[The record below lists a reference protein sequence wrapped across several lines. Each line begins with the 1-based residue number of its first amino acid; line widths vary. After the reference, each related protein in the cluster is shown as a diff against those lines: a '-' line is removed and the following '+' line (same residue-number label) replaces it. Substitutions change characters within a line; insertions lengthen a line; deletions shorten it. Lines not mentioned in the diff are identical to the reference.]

1 MFKNKKIGWLILLGF
16 VFGLVVG
23 GLSVH
28 NVSALSNK
36 TYEKLKVFTDCLE
49 IIKKNY
55 VEDVK
60 TEDLI
65 TGAIEGMLSSL
76 DPHSAYLDPDMYHE
90 LQVETKGSF
99 GGLGIEIAIKDG
111 ILTVISPIEDTPAY
125 RAGIKAGDKI
135 VKINEESTKGLNLME
150 CVKRLRGAKGTHV
163 TITIFREGSTQTQ
176 EVSMVRDIIK
186 IQSVKYKTLEK
197 GYGYLRISQFQD
209 KTSADATKALEA
221 LQKENPEGVRG
232 LVLDLRNDPGGLLD
246 EAVSVSDLFLDS
258 GVIVTIKGRNEEEK
272 TAFNAHKEGTMP
284 PWPMVVL
291 VNQGSASA
299 SEIVAGALQ
308 DYGRAVIMGSKTFG
322 KGSVQTI
329 IPLDDGSGI
338 RLTTAR
344 YYTPKGRMIHEKGI
358 QPDIPLPLPTV
369 EKAPQSTAEEQ
380 PAADPNLDRALQQL
394 KGMTIFQQYLDKEAK

>member
-1 MFKNKKIGWLILLGF
+1 MFKNKKIGWLVLLGF

-36 TYEKLKVFTDCLE
+36 TYERLKVFTDCLE

-111 ILTVISPIEDTPAY
+111 ILTVIAPIEDTPAY

-150 CVKRLRGAKGTHV
+150 CVKRMRGPKGTHV
-163 TITIFREGSTQTQ
+163 TLTIFREGFTQTQ
-176 EVSMVRDIIK
+176 EVRIVRDIIK

-209 KTSADATKALEA
+209 KTSADAMKALEA
-221 LQKENPEGVRG
+221 LQKENPEGIRG

-246 EAVSVSDLFLDS
+246 EAVAVSDLFLDS
-258 GVIVTIKGRNEEEK
+258 GVIVTIKGRGDEE
-272 TAFNAHKEGTMP
+272 TATRNAHKEGTMP
-284 PWPMVVL
+284 PWPMVIL

-344 YYTPKGRMIHEKGI
+344 YYTPKGRPIHEKGI
-358 QPDIPLPLPTV
+358 QPDIPLPTV
-369 EKAPQSTAEEQ
+369 EKVPQTMAEEQ
-380 PAADPNLDRALQQL
+380 PGADPHLDRALEQL
-394 KGMTIFQQYLDKEAK
+394 KGMTIFQKYLDKEVK

>member
-1 MFKNKKIGWLILLGF
+1 MFKNKKLGWLILFGF

-49 IIKKNY
+49 IIKKHY

-65 TGAIEGMLSSL
+65 SGAIEGMLNSL
-76 DPHSAYLDPDMYHE
+76 DPHSAYLDPDMYRE

-111 ILTVISPIEDTPAY
+111 ILTVIAPIEDTPAY
-125 RAGIKAGDKI
+125 RAGIKSGDKI
-135 VKINEESTKGLNLME
+135 LKINEESTKGLNLME

-163 TITIFREGSTQTQ
+163 AITIFREGFTQTQ

-197 GYGYLRISQFQD
+197 GYGYLRISQFQE
-209 KTSADATKALEA
+209 KTSADATRALEA
-221 LQKENPEGVRG
+221 LQKENPEGIKG
-232 LVLDLRNDPGGLLD
+232 LILDLRNDPGGLLD
-246 EAVSVSDLFLDS
+246 QAVEVSDLFLDD

-272 TAFNAHKEGTMP
+272 TAFNAHLEGTMP
-284 PWPMVVL
+284 NWPMVVL

-344 YYTPKGRMIHEKGI
+344 YYTPKGRTIHEKGI
-358 QPDIPLPLPTV
+358 EPDIPLPAA
-369 EKAPQSTAEEQ
+369 EKAPQKMVEEQ
-380 PAADPNLDRALQQL
+380 PAADRDLDRALEQL
-394 KGMTIFQQYLDKEAK
+394 KGMTILQKYLDKGTK

>member
-1 MFKNKKIGWLILLGF
+1 MFKNKKLGWLILLGF

-49 IIKKNY
+49 IIKKHY

-65 TGAIEGMLSSL
+65 SGAIEGMLNSL
-76 DPHSAYLDPDMYHE
+76 DPHSAYLDPDMYRE

-111 ILTVISPIEDTPAY
+111 ILTVIAPIEDTPAY
-125 RAGIKAGDKI
+125 RAGIKSGDKI
-135 VKINEESTKGLNLME
+135 LKINEESTKGLNLME

-163 TITIFREGSTQTQ
+163 AITIFREGFTQTQ

-197 GYGYLRISQFQD
+197 GYGYLRISQFQE
-209 KTSADATKALEA
+209 KTSADATRALEA
-221 LQKENPEGVRG
+221 LQKENPEGIKG
-232 LVLDLRNDPGGLLD
+232 LILDLRNDPGGLLD
-246 EAVSVSDLFLDS
+246 QAVGVSDLFLDD

-272 TAFNAHKEGTMP
+272 TAFNAHLEGTMP
-284 PWPMVVL
+284 NWPMVVL

-344 YYTPKGRMIHEKGI
+344 YYTPKGRTIHEKGI
-358 QPDIPLPLPTV
+358 EPDIPLPAA
-369 EKAPQSTAEEQ
+369 EKAPQKMVEEQ
-380 PAADPNLDRALQQL
+380 PAADRDLDRALEQL
-394 KGMTIFQQYLDKEAK
+394 KGMTILQKYLDKGTK